1 MAHVNV
7 VALGAGEVNLEEGLK
22 IEEEELGVGAV
33 PPPVFVTI
41 FTITLIIF
49 VIFGS

>member
-7 VALGAGEVNLEEGLK
+7 VAAGAGEVNLEEGLK

-33 PPPVFVTI
+33 PPPVFVIT
-41 FTITLIIF
+41 TITTLIF
-49 VIFGS
+49 VIIGS